1 MRQFMK
7 PLLIIATSV
16 LATLAG
22 TAMLLHSSGHNVAQA
37 QEASASSKQLVE
49 AAKARGEIGE
59 RIDGYLAAVTT
70 LSPDVKAAMDDI
82 NISRKVAYEK
92 LADQRGLSI
101 RVVAQLAGES
111 LIKRAAAG
119 DYVMG
124 ADGQWTQK

>member
-1 MRQFMK
+1 MK
-7 PLLIIATSV
+7 KIILMTVSV
-16 LATLAG
+16 IAGLAG
-22 TAMLLHSSGHNVAQA
+22 SAMLLHDTGYAVAQA
-37 QEASASSKQLVE
+37 QEASASSKAIVE

-59 RIDGYLAAVTT
+59 RIDGYLAAVTA

-111 LIKRAAAG
+111 LIQRAAAG
-119 DYVMG
+119 EYVMG
-124 ADGQWTQK
+124 ADGQWKQK